1 MRHAL
6 LSRQGDSAQPSTL
19 KTTSSGLRISQP
31 GDAFEREAD
40 RVAATVASGQRM
52 QPGMVGVLKAKCIHR
67 DPTPPD
73 PQTDA
78 KTAPKP
84 NNYDDAISKVAE
96 AFLKTQ
102 VGQQMV
108 KHFTDDDPL
117 VRDVSNFIK
126 TPGGIVAAG
135 AAAAGVIAT
144 LAATHKALP
153 AQLPAIPLDKISSR
167 LEGLKLQISYQGP
180 VDHPT
185 QAMLTLSYEGKSPD
199 KKKKVSDS
207 DKYHAETARMAA
219 DQDKFRTGMQP
230 KTGPEAD
237 QQKKESQMIQNW
249 SLRRAGT
256 IPGADHNWDL
266 SQMGK
271 NYPQYNLHMRK
282 SSDTADDTAK
292 KEEAPVQRKAMSD
305 AEVVG
310 DGADVDAA
318 LHSSS
323 HSLDQETRRYM
334 ESRIGFDFSKV
345 RIHTDARAISSARGL
360 NARAYTVGNDVI
372 FGSGRYAPT
381 TFEGKR
387 LLAHELT
394 HTVPQSHDR
403 PSNASPVSAK
413 PFKQD
418 DRATTRGG
426 ESRSEAVEGE
436 DSQTGL
442 VPLQKAASN
451 LQKERDTRLGSVL
464 SKGPIHFRVP
474 TSSDLKTLFSA
485 GTVPESALKA
495 GVELALTR
503 MAKEGHLKTKDSVS
517 VVMAKIFPAAG
528 VFDEAAYQKA
538 VDVTDRRE
546 VYKSVLDAETKVTS
560 ADKPKLKTTM
570 EDAAKLIDTAAA
582 DDADLVS
589 VFGSLKSRAKAVYVK
604 AKAALKRAIAHIDTT
619 VTTDYNLD
627 DPETGLGGWASFS
640 DQKVHFES
648 SVAQVKDKD
657 DAEVTIIHESCHL
670 ASDSVVDQGHY
681 YGSAGFESL
690 AEGKKVTNAA
700 HYEEIPWRKLKKS
713 KYQRKDGTFIDFKP
727 GVSTTGSS
735 ETFESKAKSKANEY
749 LTHAWDKAVDV
760 DTFFRDIR
768 VAQLAGNKAPFHAHR
783 ARILQLSK
791 LMHLTVHEQPAAT
804 ACINQ
809 VDVVLAEGVAR
820 GAAIILGKSASQ
832 KAPSNPFEL
841 HMPPPAHHFEPGHSS
856 VLNRKL
862 QLKPMLGGSLHPPA
876 NLGALVSVDSAAKQ
890 VIENSIKAYSALTGN
905 FSDDQ
910 KLMDWLAAEYKKPI

>member
-6 LSRQGDSAQPSTL
+6 LSRQSDNAQPSKL

-40 RVAATVASGQRM
+40 RVAATVGSGQRIK
-52 QPGMVGVLKAKCIHR
+52 PGMVGALKAKGIHR

-117 VRDVSNFIK
+117 VKDVSNFIK
-126 TPGGIVAAG
+126 TPGGIVAVG
-135 AAAAGVIAT
+135 AAATGVIAT
-144 LAATHKALP
+144 LAATHKPLP
-153 AQLPAIPLDKISSR
+153 AQLPAIPLDMISSR
-167 LEGLKLQISYQGP
+167 LAGLKVQISYEGP

-185 QAMLTLSYEGKSPD
+185 QAMLTLSYEGKSHD

-207 DKYHAETARMAA
+207 DKFRAETARMAA
-219 DQDKFRTGMQP
+219 DQDKFRAGMQP
-230 KTGPEAD
+230 KTGAEAD
-237 QQKKESQMIQNW
+237 QQKKESQMIQDW

-271 NYPQYNLHMRK
+271 NYPRYDLHMRGAGTTN
-282 SSDTADDTAK
+282 DEVK
-292 KEEAPVQRKAMSD
+292 KEEIPVQRKATSD

-310 DGADVDAA
+310 DGAEVDEA
-318 LHSSS
+318 LHSTS
-323 HSLDQETRRYM
+323 HSLDPETRSYM

-345 RIHTDARAISSARGL
+345 RIHTDARAASSARAL
-360 NARAYTVGNDVI
+360 NARAYTVGNDVV
-372 FGSGRYAPT
+372 FGSGRYAPE
-381 TFEGKR
+381 TFAGKR

-394 HTVPQSHDR
+394 HTVQQAQEA
-403 PSNASPVSAK
+403 PSSAPPSRGK

-418 DRATTRGG
+418 EQTAAKGD
-426 ESRSEAVEGE
+426 ELRSETDGSEGPR
-436 DSQTGL
+436 TGFI
-442 VPLQKAASN
+442 PLQQAASN
-451 LQKERDTRLGSVL
+451 LQKARDKRLGSVL

-474 TSSDLKTLFSA
+474 TSSDLKKLFSA

-517 VVMAKIFPAAG
+517 VVMAKIFPSAG
-528 VFDEAAYQKA
+528 VFDEAAYRKA
-538 VDVTDRRE
+538 VDVTDRRK
-546 VYKSVLDAETKVTS
+546 VYQSVLDAETKVTS

-604 AKAALKRAIAHIDTT
+604 AKTALKRAIAHIDTT

-670 ASDSVVDQGHY
+670 ASDAVVDQGHY
-681 YGSAGFESL
+681 YGSSGFESL
-690 AEGKKVTNAA
+690 AEARKVTNAA

-713 KYQRKDGTFIDFKP
+713 KYQRKDGSFIDFKP
-727 GVSTTGSS
+727 GVSTAGTS

-768 VAQLAGNKAPFHAHR
+768 VAQLAGNKAPFNKSR

-804 ACINQ
+804 ACVNQ
-809 VDVVLAEGVAR
+809 VDVVLAEGIAR
-820 GAAIILGKSASQ
+820 GTAIILSNSASQ
-832 KAPSNPFEL
+832 KAPSNAFEL
-841 HMPPPAHHFEPGHSS
+841 HVPSQTPHFEPGHSH
-856 VLNRKL
+856 VMNQKL
-862 QLKPMLGGSLHPPA
+862 HLKPMPGASLSPHS
-876 NLGALVSVDSAAKQ
+876 NLGTLVSVDSAAKQ
-890 VIENSIKAYSALTGN
+890 VIENSIKAYGALTGN
-905 FSDDQ
+905 LSDDK
-910 KLMDWLAAEYKKPI
+910 KLMDWLVAEYKKPI